1 MIVPLYIEYIEDK
14 NIYRVHWL
22 NWNGIL
28 FYSDYTDYQTA
39 KDLYTKLQRECIR
52 ELMDFQP
59 ESKDL

>member
-14 NIYRVHWL
+14 NIYRVNYIGL
-22 NWNGIL
+22 GGL
-28 FYSDYTDYQTA
+28 VLYYTTSDYQSA

-59 ESKDL
+59 GNKDL